1 MPFSVIITLVITM
14 KKIIVIVG
22 PTGVGK
28 TKLSIELAKK
38 IDAEIINAD
47 STQIYRDINI
57 GTAKIKDEEMENIP
71 HHLINIKE
79 LTDEYTVY
87 DYQIDA
93 RKILDDIFLRN
104 KTAIIVGGSGLYLSA
119 LLYNYNF
126 IKGDNV
132 YDIDSLDNNEMYQLL
147 KEKHPSLELDKNNR
161 QRLIR
166 AYAKYI
172 NNSEEIKSDSGGQ
185 TLLYECSFIGLT
197 TNRDTLYTKI
207 NHRVD
212 KMIEDGLIEEV
223 RTLWNLYPNSKQLS
237 TTIGYKEFKDYIKD
251 NDYLENVLLNIK
263 QNSRNYAKRQYTWLN
278 HKLEVK
284 WFTTDYEN
292 FSNTVNEVLSF
303 IKE

>member
-1 MPFSVIITLVITM
+1 MPFSVIMNLVMTM

-38 IDAEIINAD
+38 FNAEIINAD
-47 STQIYRDINI
+47 STQIYKEINI
-57 GTAKIKDEEMENIP
+57 GTAKIRDDEMESIV
-71 HHLINIKE
+71 HHLIDIKE
-79 LTDEYTVY
+79 LTEEYTVY
-87 DYQIDA
+87 DYQIDS
-93 RKILDDIFLRN
+93 RKVLDDILSRN

-119 LLYNYNF
+119 LLYDYKF
-126 IKGDNV
+126 TKGDNV
-132 YDIDSLDNNEMYQLL
+132 YDIDSLDNSEMYEKLTI
-147 KEKHPSLELDKNNR
+147 KHPNLELDKNNR

-172 NNSEEIKSDSGGQ
+172 NNSEELTNESGGQ
-185 TLLYECSFIGLT
+185 NLLYDCLFIGLT
-197 TNRDTLYTKI
+197 TARDTLYTKI

-212 KMIEDGLIEEV
+212 EMIENGLIKEV
-223 RTLWNLYPNSKQLS
+223 RTLLDIYPTSKQLT
-237 TTIGYKEFKDYIKD
+237 TTIGYKEFKDYISGS
-251 NDYLENVLLNIK
+251 DYLENVLTNIK

-278 HKLEVK
+278 HKLDVK

-292 FSNTVNEVLSF
+292 FNNTVDEVTSF